1 MPFELKIAIRYLFSK
16 HGGLIRFISLVAV
29 LGITVGVACLI
40 IAHAIAKGFSD
51 GMRNKV
57 LSNTSHIIIFDDGKM
72 RISNW
77 KIVKEKVERIKNV
90 AAVEPT
96 SYKSA
101 VVSSKKKSSY
111 GILKLESER
120 RETKNKIDSTSDRT
134 PNSLTEDYPKISL
147 GKELADK
154 LGLKNHDKAN
164 LITIGTNK
172 MPVNSEVII
181 NGIFETGLY
190 EYDSTW
196 IYASRKNYQKI
207 TGSRELSPFIFDIS
221 IKDIF
226 QASETAEKIRKVLGS
241 NFKVISWREANKP
254 LFAVLS
260 LERKVTLTIISLII
274 FIAALNITSMLTLL
288 INERRL
294 DIAILRTCGAKLKS
308 LVMIFLLEGLI
319 LSFIGIVSGLFIG
332 LSACFIGNYFK
343 LIKISKEIYLLNY
356 IPFHADFWE
365 VLMIILISFMLCLS
379 AVSYPALRVSKIKP
393 LENLNA

>member
-16 HGGLIRFISLVAV
+16 HGGARRFTSLAAV

-40 IAHAIAKGFSD
+40 IAQAVAKGFSD
-51 GMRNKV
+51 EIRSKV
-57 LSNTSHIIIFDDGKM
+57 LSNTSHIIIFDNGKM

-77 KIVKEKVERIKNV
+77 KIVKEKVERVKNV

-101 VVSSKKKSSY
+101 VVSSKENSSY

-120 RETKNKIDSTSDRT
+120 RKTKNKIDSTSGRA
-134 PNSLTEDYPKISL
+134 PNSLTENYPKISL

-154 LGLKNHDKAN
+154 LGLKNHDKAK

-172 MPVNSEVII
+172 IPVNSEVII

-196 IYASRKNYQKI
+196 IYASRKNYKKI
-207 TGSRELSPFIFDIS
+207 TGSRELSPFVFDIS
-221 IKDIF
+221 VRDIF
-226 QASETAEKIRKVLGS
+226 QASETAEKIRKVLGD
-241 NFKVISWREANKP
+241 NFKVISWREANKT

-260 LERKVTLTIISLII
+260 LERKATLTIISLII
-274 FIAALNITSMLTLL
+274 FIAALNIITMLTLL

-294 DIAILRTCGAKLKS
+294 DIAVLRTCGAKLRS

-319 LSFIGIVSGLFIG
+319 LSSIGIVSGLFIG

-343 LIKISKEIYLLNY
+343 LIKISKEVYLLNY

-379 AVSYPALRVSKIKP
+379 AASYPALRVSKVKP